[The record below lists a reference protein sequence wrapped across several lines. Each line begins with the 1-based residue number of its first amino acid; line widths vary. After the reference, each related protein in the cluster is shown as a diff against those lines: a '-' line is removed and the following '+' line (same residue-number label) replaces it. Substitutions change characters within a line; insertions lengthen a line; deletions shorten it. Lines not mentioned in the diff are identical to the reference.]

1 MNRVR
6 LFGGEDPE
14 VRVHAMNP
22 SQVTPSVVSPFGPTG
37 PACRVYRYAYMHSSL
52 STLSLSLCV
61 RSTGRTSACFIFS
74 CFPTK
79 RPFRTL
85 FSCTHQT
92 APRRHTQLRKPVPN
106 RSTPPPLRYEP
117 HMYRRYAKNKK
128 SGSRPALPPIR
139 LYLLITISCSPYR
152 ETLEVTGVYGTCETP
167 PLPLAL
173 HTPPPLGNWG
183 GPPAAL
189 PWTIVT
195 AKPCHRHPLF
205 NMGINQLRR
214 RERSLRVLYNLLPL
228 STYLVFFGLYRNQP
242 VPAEAYLTGGSD
254 RLKSTKPARRNGH
267 SEQSDR
273 VCETLMSLRAER
285 PRRKKK
291 LGAHGDAGPI

>member
-37 PACRVYRYAYMHSSL
+37 PACRVYRYTYMHSSL

-61 RSTGRTSACFIFS
+61 YVAPEGPQRVSSFHVSQQSVLSVHSFHVL
-74 CFPTK
+74 TK
-79 RPFRTL
+79 RPRGA
-85 FSCTHQT
+85 THSYGNRCQID
-92 APRRHTQLRKPVPN
+92 PHT
-106 RSTPPPLRYEP
+106 PPLRYEP

-167 PLPLAL
+167 P
-173 HTPPPLGNWG
+173 PPSRFC
-183 GPPAAL
+183 
-189 PWTIVT
+189 T
-195 AKPCHRHPLF
+195 HHP
-205 NMGINQLRR
+205 R
-214 RERSLRVLYNLLPL
+214 
-228 STYLVFFGLYRNQP
+228 
-242 VPAEAYLTGGSD
+242 
-254 RLKSTKPARRNGH
+254 
-267 SEQSDR
+267 
-273 VCETLMSLRAER
+273 
-285 PRRKKK
+285 
-291 LGAHGDAGPI
+291 

>member
-1 MNRVR
+1 MFH
-6 LFGGEDPE
+6 LF
-14 VRVHAMNP
+14 M
-22 SQVTPSVVSPFGPTG
+22 
-37 PACRVYRYAYMHSSL
+37 
-52 STLSLSLCV
+52 
-61 RSTGRTSACFIFS
+61 
-74 CFPTK
+74 FPNK
-79 RPFRTL
+79 ASFPYTL
-85 FSCTHQT
+85 FMYSPNGPE
-92 APRRHTQLRKPVPN
+92 APHTVTETGAK
-106 RSTPPPLRYEP
+106 SIHTPPLRYEP

-152 ETLEVTGVYGTCETP
+152 ETLEVTGVYGTCETPP

-285 PRRKKK
+285 PRRKKTGRARRCRTY
-291 LGAHGDAGPI
+291 LTP